1 MEDQTE
7 NTLRTH
13 KSLKRDSCDST
24 TSVDGVYNQK
34 CIYWRREMLQT
45 QPSSQSITKQKRCK
59 EDRKKREITGRRGV
73 FDKHIY
79 YTRCDAYEDKIKMLI
94 NFQEK
99 ICTFLKHI
107 GLDKND
113 FLQEYTQRID
123 ILMKDIQ
130 KYNYNEDFIILAKL
144 ELFLKHYLK
153 TNVLQDKHKTIEA
166 PKLINKFRPL
176 SPVVIR
182 EARIDESEDTG
193 NNIISNIVAIQ
204 GGVVTYSHHCM
215 TICCMTRNGDRNIVH
230 CPSSATDFTRI
241 AQGTVLATLPFR
253 KTILIINSVSFKIKT
268 LPFGFYKVSYL
279 EHSIFV
285 GVEMFAKTIYL
296 VNWVDMRIK
305 NKFNTKEIPAD
316 IAVGPQNNLLIS
328 FSNINRVICYNLDG
342 QQLFEV
348 ITNSLDLATNITA
361 YKDNFYVL
369 QGHIIYKISAT
380 GRVAKRDVGRKCRHI
395 SVGTDTILATDYF
408 GVAHIIRTDKDFW
421 PKLSYTQQLRTPSL
435 NNHIYIEDCYNITNI
450 LPMSIFSILVI
461 YNNKKIILFADTG
474 EIINQN
480 DLTFLE
486 IPSIVCR
493 FNTNNFLVFYREMKG
508 LQFIT
513 CPELKKGPLIRVHT
527 EYIEI
532 CHIVSNK
539 VLALTTNENKDE
551 VHILL
556 IKEDKVDIIERISL
570 GHENVTIAATPY
582 NFVVVNGRKNKLVFY
597 STSGEE
603 LFEKY
608 LPFYGFP
615 HHIYTDNVYFY
626 VLFKRESVV
635 VCYSMFGEMKWQW
648 KLPFPV
654 YPHIAVFQGTVYV
667 PDVEFHRIL
676 LYRHHDWSSCCL
688 HVKNPYIRN
697 LNLRLKEKE
706 NDKLLIAKIRHL
718 ANGELVVSDINNDRL
733 LYISNEGD
741 IVFKLSLPS
750 TATDICRW
758 DSNHIGVT
766 LPLEKQLRVIGNLS
780 KAVRTVLLRQP
791 YVRVCKLG
799 EGQIVCYCD
808 KPSHLDILA
817 INKYNQVEIIHR
829 IDIPFVV
836 KSLEIEKETLKLLIV
851 TKRKVFQYN
860 TRIGGGG
867 HAYGRHGRRPH
878 RHGHHC
884 CNIKMVPSILLSQ
897 VKPPPNFFGGSI
909 DKMFVYLI
917 ENGRM
922 FALKKHNLFDLTVSD
937 KARHIHVPQGF
948 GDRRPVRIAPLV
960 ITENNLIAGYDKEN
974 KNIKIL
980 TFDGRLLDSIKL
992 NVDYDIKMYRWQ
1004 SNTLVITTKDYGEKY
1019 GLLTLKVEFPL
1030 SLVIYQTKN
1039 TYSYIASFSNN
1050 QLLLYKL
1057 ESGGGVSLY
1066 VIEIDEIH
1074 LTVNEIK
1081 KIDISEPLTRKR
1093 LNINPH
1099 VGIIITADDV
1109 IIVNTSRFVIFV
1121 NSDGQYLHSVRHYMA
1136 GFGYYDRTTI
1146 DDSYLY
1152 IQGEW
1157 DKYCGYAEYRK
1168 IVCLTQTGEYYK
1180 IFLNQRFYK
1189 HKVDF
1194 SSINCKGPKFAGSCH
1209 QEENKLYIEGLFMV
1223 NRESFSVYRLQTD
1236 KCSVQVKDIDISD
1249 EGKTVV
1255 CEKANSGNVEIFDE
1269 DGRLLCHRNVGSLVG
1284 GVCFTEERDVMVTL
1298 PQRQEIF
1305 QLTQQDL
1312 EKYKVW
1318 QSEVPY
1324 GVIWRKVG
1332 NIYWCLHINLI
1343 ECHSIKIDGDQ
1354 VNILESVSLVKLNS
1368 SLHFLSNK
1376 SQMNNEIF
1384 SNELTNRLK
1393 YSGKDE
1399 EGRRGKSGE
1408 IIGEGRLKV
1417 RCGSYIAES
1426 MLGSDEISVR
1436 RLPYRTAMVPL
1447 SIPAF
1452 DEPINYNY
1460 VDIRDYNS
1468 KLIKLDDNVYVLM
1481 FRDTVTLI
1489 SRTTGDILQH
1499 KQLPKQQPL
1508 GICRWTDE
1516 RFIVVFDVV
1525 DINDGTCKYEVC
1537 LGETMKYGK
1546 YEGDAV
1552 VFDVAVTAF
1561 GDVVVVRAEYEEE
1574 EDLNYDYDFCLVDWY
1589 REESLVRRIELVP
1602 GEINFKFDIY
1612 RPCLTVVGE
1621 YVYITDL
1628 ENNIYQIPGQ
1638 TEHQTSENTA
1648 KYLLLRWDD
1657 NEVFQVLGFDASDN
1671 SFMVFGIIPGR
1682 QSFAF
1687 FHYDK

>member
-1 MEDQTE
+1 
-7 NTLRTH
+7 
-13 KSLKRDSCDST
+13 
-24 TSVDGVYNQK
+24 
-34 CIYWRREMLQT
+34 
-45 QPSSQSITKQKRCK
+45 
-59 EDRKKREITGRRGV
+59 
-73 FDKHIY
+73 
-79 YTRCDAYEDKIKMLI
+79 
-94 NFQEK
+94 
-99 ICTFLKHI
+99 
-107 GLDKND
+107 
-113 FLQEYTQRID
+113 
-123 ILMKDIQ
+123 
-130 KYNYNEDFIILAKL
+130 
-144 ELFLKHYLK
+144 
-153 TNVLQDKHKTIEA
+153 
-166 PKLINKFRPL
+166 
-176 SPVVIR
+176 
-182 EARIDESEDTG
+182 
-193 NNIISNIVAIQ
+193 
-204 GGVVTYSHHCM
+204 
-215 TICCMTRNGDRNIVH
+215 
-230 CPSSATDFTRI
+230 
-241 AQGTVLATLPFR
+241 
-253 KTILIINSVSFKIKT
+253 
-268 LPFGFYKVSYL
+268 
-279 EHSIFV
+279 
-285 GVEMFAKTIYL
+285 
-296 VNWVDMRIK
+296 
-305 NKFNTKEIPAD
+305 
-316 IAVGPQNNLLIS
+316 
-328 FSNINRVICYNLDG
+328 
-342 QQLFEV
+342 
-348 ITNSLDLATNITA
+348 
-361 YKDNFYVL
+361 
-369 QGHIIYKISAT
+369 
-380 GRVAKRDVGRKCRHI
+380 
-395 SVGTDTILATDYF
+395 
-408 GVAHIIRTDKDFW
+408 
-421 PKLSYTQQLRTPSL
+421 
-435 NNHIYIEDCYNITNI
+435 
-450 LPMSIFSILVI
+450 
-461 YNNKKIILFADTG
+461 
-474 EIINQN
+474 
-480 DLTFLE
+480 
-486 IPSIVCR
+486 
-493 FNTNNFLVFYREMKG
+493 MKG

-539 VLALTTNENKDE
+539 VLALTTSENKDE

-718 ANGELVVSDINNDRL
+718 ANGELVVSDINNDCL

-829 IDIPFVV
+829 IDIPSVV

-922 FALKKHNLFDLTVSD
+922 FALKKHNLFVNDLITNNQLNINIDLVDVFSRNISVSEMLSSTLYLQDLTVSD

-1004 SNTLVITTKDYGEKY
+1004 SNTLVITTRDYGEKY

-1039 TYSYIASFSNN
+1039 TYRYIASFSNN

-1057 ESGGGVSLY
+1057 ESGSGVSLY
-1066 VIEIDEIH
+1066 VVEIDEIH

-1093 LNINPH
+1093 LNINPL

-1121 NSDGQYLHSVRHYMA
+1121 NSDGQYLHSVRHYMVD
-1136 GFGYYDRTTI
+1136 FGYYDTTTI

-1152 IQGEW
+1152 IQSEW
-1157 DKYCGYAEYRK
+1157 DKYCGYTEYRK
-1168 IVCLTQTGEYYK
+1168 IVCLTQAGEYYK

-1209 QEENKLYIEGLFMV
+1209 QEVNKLYIEGLFMV

-1426 MLGSDEISVR
+1426 NLGSDEISVR

-1452 DEPINYNY
+1452 DEPVNYNY

-1516 RFIVVFDVV
+1516 RFIVVFGKEMMVFNRDLCCLRTINTEKYYNTVYKYNDNQLVCGGHYIRDITQNEREKNYNERHYNNTYYKCIDHDAYDSYYVDVV

-1561 GDVVVVRAEYEEE
+1561 GDVVVVRAESKEE

-1589 REESLVRRIELVP
+1589 REESLVRRIELVA

-1638 TEHQTSENTA
+1638 TEHETSENTA